1 MATKEAP
8 KPRVEGTA
16 AAVRKRN
23 QAIAAAQ
30 SFSREGFIN
39 QRRSQRS
46 VRAHTLFVGNLDLR
60 ATEHTVL
67 QLFKPFGKVKD
78 LDFKFHTGGARRGEP
93 KGFCFVEMATAAAAR
108 AAKGEMNGVTI
119 GRRRVVVNWVH
130 DDIAFTNAA
139 SRDGAGGG
147 GGGGAKEY
155 GFELFEDDAEKAKRH
170 AQALE
175 VKAEGGESVEAL
187 DRKIQTIKAAIAGAD
202 AEFEKKRGGGGGEKQ
217 KEDEEERQEGSSS
230 SSSAS
235 NGAGTAG
242 GARGSD
248 DEPASK
254 RARR

>member
-78 LDFKFHTGGARRGEP
+78 LDFKFHRGGTRRGEP
-93 KGFCFVEMATAAAAR
+93 KGYCFVEMATAAGAR
-108 AAKGEMNGVTI
+108 AAKEELNGVAV
-119 GRRRVVVNWVH
+119 GRRPVVVIPSVTLLEGH
-130 DDIAFTNAA
+130 QGIFPEAQITTPHGRHIM
-139 SRDGAGGG
+139 SRA
-147 GGGGAKEY
+147 Y
-155 GFELFEDDAEKAKRH
+155 TVTL
-170 AQALE
+170 QNN
-175 VKAEGGESVEAL
+175 
-187 DRKIQTIKAAIAGAD
+187 
-202 AEFEKKRGGGGGEKQ
+202 
-217 KEDEEERQEGSSS
+217 GSHLS
-230 SSSAS
+230 
-235 NGAGTAG
+235 T
-242 GARGSD
+242 
-248 DEPASK
+248 
-254 RARR
+254 